1 MNKDEIL
8 KKLANMDVTTI
19 DTLRDK
25 KAVEYREVLIDYYKT
40 LDDELV
46 LKHDLKKKLLD
57 EGNSP
62 NKTELLVRQDEE
74 VYILKRKIIGLRS
87 LVKKLELERELVDKY
102 FWKARS

>member
-62 NKTELLVRQDEE
+62 NKTELLVRQNEE
-74 VYILKRKIIGLRS
+74 VYILKRKIISLRS

-102 FWKARS
+102 FWKARG

>member
-8 KKLANMDVTTI
+8 KSLSNMDVTTI

-25 KAVEYREVLIDYYKT
+25 KALEYREVLGDYYKT

-46 LKHDLKKKLLD
+46 LKHDLHNKYLE

-62 NKTELLVRQDEE
+62 NKTELLVRQNEE
-74 VYILKRKIIGLRS
+74 VYGLKRKIISLRS

-102 FWKARS
+102 FWKARA

>member
-8 KKLANMDVTTI
+8 KKLANMNVDQI

-62 NKTELLVRQDEE
+62 NKTELLVRQNEE
-74 VYILKRKIIGLRS
+74 VYILKRKIISLRS

-102 FWKARS
+102 FWKARG

>member
-62 NKTELLVRQDEE
+62 NKTELLVRQNEE
-74 VYILKRKIIGLRS
+74 VYILKRKIISLRS